1 MNRKVTAM
9 RFEFVAPFI
18 DAAITVLNDVLAVAV
33 TKGRTSL
40 KDGMAPAACLSVS
53 FGLTG
58 EVEGTVLFDIPE
70 KTAFEI
76 AGAMNCASF
85 DAIEPAV
92 LDTIA
97 ELMNMIVGRSVTL
110 INDKGFRFNLT
121 PPTIFSGREIKFYS
135 AGIEALVVPVNTAY
149 GEFAI
154 SVAMR
159 ATV

>member
-1 MNRKVTAM
+1 M
-9 RFEFVAPFI
+9 RFEFIAPFI
-18 DAAITVLNDVLAVAV
+18 DAAITVLNDVLAVEV
-33 TKGRTSL
+33 TKGRATLQETITPES
-40 KDGMAPAACLSVS
+40 CLSVT
-53 FGLTG
+53 FGLVG

-76 AGAMNCASF
+76 AGAMNCAQL
-85 DAIEPAV
+85 DTIGPV
-92 LDTIA
+92 LIDTIA

-121 PPTIFSGREIKFYS
+121 PPMIISGKEIKLHS
-135 AGIEALVVPVNTAY
+135 TDLEALVVPVSTVY
-149 GEFAI
+149 GDFVI